1 MVGVWVSGT
10 GVLSALEF
18 HRRTQMGIDERGDFG
33 DPRIVER
40 LRCRLIGQIS
50 GENNSS
56 HEGNGGLILRKD
68 RRLPTSRAG

>member
-1 MVGVWVSGT
+1 MGGT
-10 GVLSALEF
+10 GFPTALEF
-18 HRRTQMGIDERGDFG
+18 HKADPWGIDKRGDFG

-40 LRCRLIGQIS
+40 VRCRLIGQIS

-68 RRLPTSRAG
+68 KRLPISRAG